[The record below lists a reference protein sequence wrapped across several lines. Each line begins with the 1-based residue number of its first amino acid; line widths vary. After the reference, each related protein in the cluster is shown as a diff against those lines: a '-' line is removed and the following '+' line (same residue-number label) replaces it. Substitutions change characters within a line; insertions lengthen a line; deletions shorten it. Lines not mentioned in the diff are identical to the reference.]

1 VNQVAREAPRGSHE
15 RAGASHSVT
24 QHTIAEDDV
33 SQTLSVTNDMQHYI
47 VEPSVGV
54 SPVLAR
60 PRSVHARVE
69 PSLVPLGDGF
79 TLARGR

>member
-1 VNQVAREAPRGSHE
+1 MMS
-15 RAGASHSVT
+15 
-24 QHTIAEDDV
+24 